1 MKNNYSMRIR
11 SAITLTVAFSL
22 ILSGVY
28 FAWLS
33 PVNEY
38 PNYKEIARTS
48 TGLQAGATS
57 QLTFDT
63 VAGKKVSFSADAS
76 YYQPTDEHGQPLNP
90 PSFSIKLYDPSGE
103 IIMNHENVVYT
114 FTNAISIENSGT
126 YKIEI
131 TNKNNSTTVINAYV
145 QDVSAPTTRPLEPVG
160 HWFIFMALPIIGLGI
175 WFAIVKIEV
184 KPSD

>member
-1 MKNNYSMRIR
+1 MRTK

-48 TGLQAGATS
+48 TGLEAGATS

-76 YYQPTDEHGQPLNP
+76 YYQPTDEHGQPLNA
-90 PSFSIKLYDPSGE
+90 PSFSIKLYNPSGE
-103 IIMNHENVVYT
+103 IIMNQENVAYT
-114 FTNAISIENSGT
+114 FTNAITTENSGT
-126 YKIEI
+126 HKIEI
-131 TNKNNSTTVINAYV
+131 TNKNNSTISINAYV
-145 QDVSAPTTRPLEPVG
+145 QDVSTPSTRPLEPVG
-160 HWFIFMALPIIGLGI
+160 HWFIFMAVPIIGLGI

-184 KPSD
+184 KSTG